1 MFFFKKKKQLDFE
14 RIERVDERLKHVAFI
29 MDGNGRW
36 AQRRGMAR
44 EMGHVEGAKTFERL
58 VRYCGDIGIG
68 HVTVYSFS
76 TENWQRPKN
85 EVDAI
90 MKLLSQYID
99 SAKEKLDE
107 NKIRFI
113 FLGDKSVFD
122 AELREKMLEL
132 ERISEKYS
140 LILNLAVNYG
150 SHDEIAH
157 ACNELI
163 KEGCSSVTPDDIASK
178 LYTSASP
185 YPDLIIRTGGDKR
198 LSNFL
203 LWQAAY
209 SEFYFTSVL
218 WPDMDEA
225 ELDRAVYD
233 FYSRKRR
240 FGRVD
245 STK

>member
-1 MFFFKKKKQLDFE
+1 MFFFKKKKKLEFE
-14 RIERVDERLKHVAFI
+14 RVERVDGRLRHIAFI

-36 AQRRGMAR
+36 AQNRGLSR
-44 EMGHVEGAKTFERL
+44 EMGHREGAKTFERL
-58 VRYCGDIGIG
+58 VRYCGDLGIG

-85 EVDAI
+85 EVQAI

-122 AELREKMLEL
+122 EKLREKMLEL

-150 SHDEIAH
+150 AHDEIAH
-157 ACNELI
+157 AFSELI
-163 KEGCSSVTPDDIASK
+163 KEGKTSVTPDDIASK
-178 LYTSASP
+178 LYTAASP
-185 YPDLIIRTGGDKR
+185 YPDLIVRTGGDKR

-209 SEFYFTSVL
+209 SELYFTQVL
-218 WPDMDEA
+218 WPDMNE
-225 ELDRAVYD
+225 EEVDRAISD
-233 FYSRKRR
+233 FYTRKRR
-240 FGRVD
+240 YGKVD
-245 STK
+245 GAE